1 LDGGEPTDL
10 DALLPALVGPLDDKD
25 LRDALIAW
33 LCPGWLHPD
42 AFEDSLRRRLEDLG
56 TPGGQPGHVGQDAE
70 APADDEIASDDDDLP
85 CDDRRVEHT
94 LEALCRATPA
104 RFAAPVLTIT
114 ASHAWWRGDG
124 TKAGMCIDVALEI
137 EPDHKLAGLMRLGL
151 DHGLR
156 MPAA

>member
-1 LDGGEPTDL
+1 MDMQTAP
-10 DALLPALVGPLDDKD
+10 PAGICAVTATMPNT
-25 LRDALIAW
+25 
-33 LCPGWLHPD
+33 
-42 AFEDSLRRRLEDLG
+42 ESG
-56 TPGGQPGHVGQDAE
+56 TVA
-70 APADDEIASDDDDLP
+70 A
-85 CDDRRVEHT
+85 HT

-104 RFAAPVLTIT
+104 RFAAPVLTIA

-137 EPDHKLAGLMRLGL
+137 EPDHKLARLMRLSL

>member
-1 LDGGEPTDL
+1 M
-10 DALLPALVGPLDDKD
+10 
-25 LRDALIAW
+25 RDALIAW

-42 AFEDSLRRRLEDLG
+42 ALDGRLRRRLETLG
-56 TPGGQPGHVGQDAE
+56 SPGGEAGEAGEAGHDDVDDDAE
-70 APADDEIASDDDDLP
+70 DDLP
-85 CDDRRVEHT
+85 SEDRRVEQV

-104 RFAAPVLTIT
+104 SFAAPVLTIA

-124 TKAGMCIDVALEI
+124 TKAGMCIDLALEI
-137 EPDHKLAGLMRLGL
+137 EPDHKLARLMRLSL